1 MTRASKS
8 AADGYFLHVE
18 RRHTPSVAVLIDH
31 TNMLY
36 TDSTTISGNHRIR
49 LNCTNFLIQP
59 KYYQNDV
66 AQTFQNTKMRT
77 IGFRAKA

>member
-1 MTRASKS
+1 M
-8 AADGYFLHVE
+8 E
-18 RRHTPSVAVLIDH
+18 RRAVEQFNL
-31 TNMLY
+31 TLCTMLY